1 MSKRQGVLA
10 RSYFDLSTIEKIN
23 NSFVFFSK
31 LKDKFASTDDLNGR
45 GRALVTLENHV
56 FNNSQVDPKNYIFF
70 NNINLS
76 KKVRFYEH

>member
-1 MSKRQGVLA
+1 MSKRRGVLA
-10 RSYFDLSTIEKIN
+10 KSYFDLSTIEKVN

-31 LKDKFASTDDLNGR
+31 LKDKFSSTDDLNSR
-45 GRALVTLENHV
+45 GRVLCAIENNV
-56 FNNSQVDPKNYIFF
+56 FSNLHLKPNYIFF

>member
-10 RSYFDLSTIEKIN
+10 KSYFDLSTIEKIN

-31 LKDKFASTDDLNGR
+31 LKDKFSSTNELNGR
-45 GRALVTLENHV
+45 GRVLVTLENHV

-76 KKVRFYEH
+76 KKVRSIW